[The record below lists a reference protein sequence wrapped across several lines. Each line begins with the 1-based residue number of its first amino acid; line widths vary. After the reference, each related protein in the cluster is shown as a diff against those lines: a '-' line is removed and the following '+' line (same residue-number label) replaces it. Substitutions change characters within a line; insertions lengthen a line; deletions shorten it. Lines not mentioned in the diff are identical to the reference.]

1 MSRRPY
7 DSRAFVLHNST
18 SSIGNLVAVRCKTGQ
33 ESHAFCDSLD
43 TGTLQRHIMTFFFQ
57 NDPRHNPLIS
67 KCPHPLVEG
76 GTLMSIKSFHNA
88 SQAFQYAL
96 THSIFPQRIHNALNA
111 FYRSSLPSPMRS
123 SHLQSP
129 PFLFNAQCTFHHILP
144 HINILTIPYH
154 M

>member
-1 MSRRPY
+1 MQRALDKAMEEEIESTPLLSRI
-7 DSRAFVLHNST
+7 ST
-18 SSIGNLVAVRCKTGQ
+18 TYSIGRTLNNGN
-33 ESHAFCDSLD
+33 SD
-43 TGTLQRHIMTFFFQ
+43 TSTPHTAAAYYDFFFQ

-111 FYRSSLPSPMRS
+111 FYRSSLPSPTRS

-144 HINILTIPYH
+144 HIDILTIPYH